1 MFKSKEH
8 HFDLGSNNM
17 VAAEVTS
24 RVMIVLLTKNDTQ
37 LDFSEQSAESLKN
50 QLKNA
55 MNIAITSAPITVM
68 ALELENVFSSFANE
82 EDDLKKLYASFVKE
96 QEEGEQ
102 LAMAT
107 RQFANRKINLIEL
120 SYIAARLMVL
130 TFLKKQAFHVIDEA
144 FDYDPDSFEQLIEQA
159 NSTQYNSK
167 SLSDKC
173 IQRLGA
179 AVVDSLE
186 YVKTP
191 VDEQ

>member
-1 MFKSKEH
+1 MFKSKEY
-8 HFDLGSNNM
+8 HFDLGLNNT

-24 RVMIVLLTKNDTQ
+24 RVMIVLLTKNNTQ
-37 LDFSEQSAESLKN
+37 LDFSEQSTESLKN

-55 MNIAITSAPITVM
+55 INIAITSTPVTVM
-68 ALELENVFSSFANE
+68 ALELENVFSSFARE
-82 EDDLKKLYASFVKE
+82 EGDLKKLYASFVKE

-107 RQFANRKINLIEL
+107 RQFANRKITLIEL
-120 SYIAARLMVL
+120 SYIAARLMTL
-130 TFLKKQAFHVIDEA
+130 TFLKKHAFHVIDEA
-144 FDYDPDSFEQLIEQA
+144 FDYNPESFEQLNEQA
-159 NSTQYNSK
+159 NSSQYNSK
-167 SLSDKC
+167 LLSSKC

-191 VDEQ
+191 VDEK